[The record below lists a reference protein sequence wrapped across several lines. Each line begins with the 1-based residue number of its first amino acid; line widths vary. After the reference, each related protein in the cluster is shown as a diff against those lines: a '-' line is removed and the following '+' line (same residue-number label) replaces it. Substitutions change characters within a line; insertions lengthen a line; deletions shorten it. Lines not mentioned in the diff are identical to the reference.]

1 MKMKNLLI
9 NKIAIIVLLGYTF
22 SFGQMSNYNY
32 KRDISKPKDKW
43 HKIVLPDDIFKSIS
57 SSLND
62 IRIFGIANNTDTVEV
77 PYILKEL
84 KEDTTIKEIPF
95 RIINT
100 SSKDDLYFFTFET
113 FSDVT
118 INHIN
123 LNFDQDNFDWNIK
136 LEGSPDLSDW
146 FIINENSRI
155 LSIKN
160 PQANYKYTG
169 LQFPDSRYRY
179 YRIQFNSSI
188 KPMLKSAFLSK
199 EIKDSLNK
207 KQYPV
212 LRTIIKNDKPL
223 KQTIIETELISVYP
237 VSSVKITVK
246 DRNDYYRYVRIETAS
261 DSIKTQN
268 KWDYIYYT
276 VYSGVLSSFEEQKL
290 NFESV
295 FAKKI
300 KIIVNNNDNEPLQYG
315 NIEVKGNVFE
325 LTARFDKE
333 ADYFLVYGNKNSVL
347 PKYDL
352 ENFNDK
358 IPSALSY
365 LSLGNEAPI
374 LRDQSVSSPLFENKL
389 WLWLIMFVII
399 LLIGWFSLSMIR
411 KTT

>member
-1 MKMKNLLI
+1 M
-9 NKIAIIVLLGYTF
+9 
-22 SFGQMSNYNY
+22 
-32 KRDISKPKDKW
+32 
-43 HKIVLPDDIFKSIS
+43 PDDIFKSIS

-84 KEDTTIKEIPF
+84 KENTTIKEIPF

-374 LRDQSVSSPLFENKL
+374 LRDQSVSSPIFENKL